1 MWDQVIKVHF
11 QEKFED
17 TKAVNR
23 STIQWPT
30 EKGQQHK
37 QKQHRKLKIEQHEHH
52 KQPG

>member
-23 STIQWPT
+23 STGNT
-30 EKGQQHK
+30 MTN
-37 QKQHRKLKIEQHEHH
+37 RKRTTTQNKNNTDN
-52 KQPG
+52 